1 MMKRIQR
8 SILSLLLMIT
18 MALTAVGAGSAS
30 ADEHCAGMKSGM
42 MAGMT
47 DMAGMMGKSDPCQK
61 KAPECMDMSGCI
73 LAAARLA
80 EPLDLKHPIVWSTSV
95 YSLISADIPSSMDIR
110 PDHSPPRS
118 IA

>member
-8 SILSLLLMIT
+8 SILSFLLMMT
-18 MALTAVGAGSAS
+18 MALTAIGAASAS
-30 ADEHCAGMKSGM
+30 ADEHCAGMKSGVM
-42 MAGMT
+42 SG
-47 DMAGMMGKSDPCQK
+47 MAGMMGKSDPCQK

>member
-1 MMKRIQR
+1 MMKRIRR
-8 SILSLLLMIT
+8 SILSFLLMMT
-18 MALTAVGAGSAS
+18 MALTAVGAASAS

-42 MAGMT
+42 MSGM
-47 DMAGMMGKSDPCQK
+47 AGKSDPCQK
-61 KAPECMDMSGCI
+61 KAPDCMDMSGCI
-73 LAAARLA
+73 LAAAKLA
-80 EPLDLKHPIVWSTSV
+80 EPLDLKYPVVWSTSI